1 VQGRHPEQ
9 TSDAV
14 GAAGAQLG
22 PQTIALATYL
32 NKTIGA
38 SMGKTAAIVRTVSG
52 ISVTPGGIS
61 QALDRV
67 ARRGVPTYEALV
79 EEVRRSPVVTADESG
94 WKVAGELQWLW
105 VFVTALITVYRIQPG
120 RGFEEAAAVLG
131 KDFGGV
137 LERDGWAPYRR
148 FTQARHQ
155 TCNAHLI
162 RRCDEM
168 LQTAKGGARQIP
180 LIIKRLLK
188 DGLEVRER
196 RNASQLTPAAVEA
209 DISGLE
215 QRLDEVLSE
224 LEHTHH
230 KGNRRLLKHLARE
243 QNALFTYLR
252 EPGVQATNW
261 RAEQAVRPAVVNRK
275 VWGGNR
281 SPAGSHTQE
290 VLTSVLRTAQQQ
302 GHNPLPILV
311 DLLRS
316 PTPMVA
322 PLLPAASAPTAPG

>member
-1 VQGRHPEQ
+1 
-9 TSDAV
+9 
-14 GAAGAQLG
+14 
-22 PQTIALATYL
+22 
-32 NKTIGA
+32 
-38 SMGKTAAIVRTVSG
+38 
-52 ISVTPGGIS
+52 
-61 QALDRV
+61 
-67 ARRGVPTYEALV
+67 
-79 EEVRRSPVVTADESG
+79 
-94 WKVAGELQWLW
+94 
-105 VFVTALITVYRIQPG
+105 
-120 RGFEEAAAVLG
+120 
-131 KDFGGV
+131 
-137 LERDGWAPYRR
+137 
-148 FTQARHQ
+148 
-155 TCNAHLI
+155 
-162 RRCDEM
+162 M